1 MENSKEKQSS
11 NITEATQDDWID
23 FWENEIY
30 TPKHNPK
37 EKIKFIT
44 NSEMAC

>member
-1 MENSKEKQSS
+1 MSDSKEEQNP
-11 NITEATQDDWID
+11 NIKEATKDDWID

-44 NSEMAC
+44 NSEKAC